1 VCASPVTSPCRS
13 AGRRRDV
20 VSGEAKAFQQANGA
34 VRAAS
39 IMAADPKLCGAIAF
53 SRPAILPWATSTMPS
68 SSRALARWMLERWVG
83 NAPIEAVTSP
93 AVETFP
99 SSSLEAGVGS
109 QTGPPIA

>member
-1 VCASPVTSPCRS
+1 MQRKSRFQ
-13 AGRRRDV
+13 GREIP
-20 VSGEAKAFQQANGA
+20 GGQGA
-34 VRAAS
+34 VRTPAVPEPLHMRAPTGVRVTCYV
-39 IMAADPKLCGAIAF
+39 ALPF
-53 SRPAILPWATSTMPS
+53 SRTEEGRCLRRGQVPS